1 MFTKKKL
8 KKLSK
13 TTTKQMDLA
22 ELADVLEIRIRP
34 SLSTDER
41 KAQYL
46 KQVKNP
52 YCMRVGTTKVK
63 VEFSPEGQS
72 LDTLLAVYFARRT
85 SN

>member
-8 KKLSK
+8 EKLSK
-13 TTTKQMDLA
+13 ATTKQMDLA
-22 ELADVLEIRIRP
+22 DLADILEIHIDP
-34 SLSTDER
+34 SLSADER

-52 YCMRVGTTKVK
+52 YCMRVGTTKGK
-63 VEFSPEGQS
+63 VEFSPDGQS